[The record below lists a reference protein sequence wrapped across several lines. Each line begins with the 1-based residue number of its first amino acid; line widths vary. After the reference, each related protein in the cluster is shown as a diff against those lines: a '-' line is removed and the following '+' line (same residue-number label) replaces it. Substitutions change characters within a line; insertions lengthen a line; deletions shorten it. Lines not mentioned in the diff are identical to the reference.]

1 MRIKAFAAFGCRRD
15 GYLSIVA
22 IQELF
27 ESCIAA
33 ADGRVFLSRASQ
45 SVRHT
50 LALLD
55 ASQQGGLLAVPLP
68 GSRMLPPGS
77 RVLTETIIISS
88 M

>member
-50 LALLD
+50 WVSDYNSRLAFT
-55 ASQQGGLLAVPLP
+55 Q
-68 GSRMLPPGS
+68 
-77 RVLTETIIISS
+77 
-88 M
+88 